1 MSAFLK
7 HFIIFPNTKVAH
19 FTKFNQKNP
28 VNFKL
33 TSATFATSLFALK
46 KQNLSIF
53 LIIKNLKGY
62 EILVVKFIQNL
73 LIDLIKQ
80 LFDLFKRKGLF

>member
-1 MSAFLK
+1 MGVTAFYNVLSFFLTQK
-7 HFIIFPNTKVAH
+7 PLTSRNLT
-19 FTKFNQKNP
+19 TKNP

-62 EILVVKFIQNL
+62 EILVVKFIEKFT
-73 LIDLIKQ
+73 D
-80 LFDLFKRKGLF
+80 

>member
-46 KQNLSIF
+46 KQNLPIF
-53 LIIKNLKGY
+53 LIINLKGY

-73 LIDLIKQ
+73 LIDLIK
-80 LFDLFKRKGLF
+80 